1 MSNLTITLDPA
12 DVRLAQK
19 ANDAWLALIATQ
31 DGTPEEIERQKH
43 WEEVKTCLAF
53 VFIAMVQRA
62 EESRQ

>member
-12 DVRLAQK
+12 DVRLVMK
-19 ANDAWLALIATQ
+19 ANEAWLAYDATQ

-43 WEEVKTCLAF
+43 WEEVKTRLAF
-53 VFIAMVQRA
+53 LFIAMVQHA